1 MKISEIDDGAWC
13 SRGRVQPLTEAG
25 YNRLQMHAQSQP
37 FIMLSAAR
45 GDLSRDE
52 IRARSRQLVQAIQAK
67 GLGAIQVEGHW
78 NEDSGPV
85 VEPSFFVPLT
95 GQTSLKTGDELLA
108 FGQKLAH
115 DYQQEAI
122 LYGDMK
128 HVYEVGATLK
138 VLGLVADMTTK
149 ELGDMYSTIRNR
161 GFKFP
166 QPASVKEYRVVGYRV
181 PTGYV
186 SALGMAADGLW
197 PESKRL

>member
-1 MKISEIDDGAWC
+1 MKIADLDNETGR
-13 SRGRVQPLTEAG
+13 RGRLQPLTEAG
-25 YNRLQMHAQSQP
+25 YNRLLMHAQAQP

-52 IRARSRQLVQAIQAK
+52 IRKRSKLLVQTIRSQ

-78 NEDSGPV
+78 NEVSGPV
-85 VEPSFFVPLT
+85 TEPSFFVPLT
-95 GQTSLKTGDELLA
+95 GKTLLQTGDDLLA
-108 FGQKLAH
+108 FGQKLAR

-122 LYGDMK
+122 LYGDTK
-128 HVYEVGATLK
+128 WVYEVGVTLK
-138 VLGLVADMTTK
+138 VLGPITDITTK

-161 GFKFP
+161 DFKFP
-166 QPASVKEYRVVGYRV
+166 QPSPVTEYRVVGYRV